1 MTQPAETSSEPPH
14 SLSSSK
20 HYAGVFCI
28 TEHLNTTVVTLGSME
43 NTSGGPVP
51 ALIAIIACG
60 MARSQK
66 GLSRNALKGITRG
79 LEHLRCEDR
88 LGRAGAVQPG
98 EKKAAG
104 RPQNSCQRLR
114 GPARKVGKIFS
125 AGLVVTGQGVM
136 ALN

>member
-28 TEHLNTTVVTLGSME
+28 TEHLNATVVTLGSME

-88 LGRAGAVQPG
+88 LGELGLFSL
-98 EKKAAG
+98 EK
-104 RPQNSCQRLR
+104 RRLR
-114 GPARKVGKIFS
+114 GDLRTAASASGGLRERWGKYFQQ
-125 AGLVVTGQGVM
+125 GL
-136 ALN
+136 L